1 MPTPGTNTPTA
12 FDTVN
17 LTSATLTSSWQM
29 LVADPET
36 GQVYRAPITTVGT
49 SLTSVGALTLNGTL
63 SAAAFT
69 PAIAFSWTTSLGT
82 AALYGQII
90 NSGASM
96 ILGTDNSVG
105 GGLAGGSSAY
115 AVVLGNQANNPLQFS
130 TNNIVRV
137 TISAT
142 GTVTTS
148 ASAAAAAGFNVPH
161 GAAPTAPVNGDVW
174 STTLGLFIRVNGVT
188 KTVTLT

>member
-29 LVADPET
+29 LVADPVT

-49 SLTSVGALTLNGTL
+49 SLTSIGALTLNGTL

-115 AVVLGNQANNPLQFS
+115 AVVIGNQANNPLQFS